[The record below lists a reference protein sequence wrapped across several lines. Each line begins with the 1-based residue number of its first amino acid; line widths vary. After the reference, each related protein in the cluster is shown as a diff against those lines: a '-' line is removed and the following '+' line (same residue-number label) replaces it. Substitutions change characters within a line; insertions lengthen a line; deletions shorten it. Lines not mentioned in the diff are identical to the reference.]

1 MPASTST
8 VLSYLESGKNRR
20 KGAPRRNSDAS
31 SGACRRKPQQREDRR
46 AFRIDLVPF
55 PSHPQ
60 NPTALLLAWNRGE
73 PDALDALL
81 PLVYE
86 ELRRLAARYMKGER
100 SGHTLQATALV
111 NEAYLR
117 LIDVRQVQW
126 QDRAHF
132 FAMAARLMRRI
143 LVDPARARGYQ
154 KRGGGA
160 PRVTFDEALV
170 VADEPGEDLVALDD
184 ALTALAAVDA
194 RKSQVVELRFF
205 GGLSSRRRPRRC
217 TCRATR

>member
-1 MPASTST
+1 MHRPHNIGPIP
-8 VLSYLESGKNRR
+8 E
-20 KGAPRRNSDAS
+20 PRA
-31 SGACRRKPQQREDRR
+31 
-46 AFRIDLVPF
+46 
-55 PSHPQ
+55 

-86 ELRRLAARYMKGER
+86 ELRRLAAGYMKRER

-117 LIDVRQVQW
+117 LIEVRQVQW
-126 QDRAHF
+126 QNRAHF

-143 LVDPARARGYQ
+143 LVDAARSRGHQ

-160 PRVTFDEALV
+160 PMLSLDEALV
-170 VADEPGEDLVALDD
+170 VPTEPGKDLVALDE
-184 ALTALAAVDA
+184 ALTALAAVDS
-194 RKSQVVELRFF
+194 RKSQVVEMRFF
-205 GGLSSRRRPRRC
+205 GGLDIDETAEALHVSRDTVKRDWAFAKLWLLRELSGAERE
-217 TCRATR
+217 